1 MRYRGALV
9 MAALPSLLI
18 GCTTFATARSAQPYL
33 GTSVSLQASGS
44 TPPGDLASW
53 LWSFDCAEA
62 CNHPIVGGDMG
73 VTYGWQPNGGPRAV
87 TLGAGI
93 NGVSPYIDG
102 YMQLAA
108 GPRPFGLGARL
119 GLPVLSWSDHEI
131 YARYDIPI
139 AKDSRVLL
147 NPGVFLHEGRS
158 PNGASSGSFLGF
170 VQGVGL
176 QIEGERVSW
185 TPAVAV
191 VAGQSRRDRYGRRD
205 GPVSSVFATASM
217 GVTLHGRRV
226 KPDH

>member
-1 MRYRGALV
+1 MRFHGALFL
-9 MAALPSLLI
+9 AAVPSLLI
-18 GCTTFATARSAQPYL
+18 GCTTFATVRSAEPYP
-33 GTSVSLQASGS
+33 GTSVSLQASAS

-53 LWSFDCAEA
+53 FWSFDCAEA
-62 CNHPIVGGDMG
+62 CNHSIVGGDLG
-73 VTYGWQPNGGPRAV
+73 VTYGWQLGGGPRAM
-87 TLGAGI
+87 TIGAGI
-93 NGVSPYIDG
+93 NGLSPYVDG

-119 GLPVLSWSDHEI
+119 GLPALSWNEHEI

-139 AKDSRVLL
+139 AKESRLLL
-147 NPGVFLHEGRS
+147 NPGVFLHQGRS

-176 QIEGERVSW
+176 QIEGEYVSW

-191 VAGQSRRDRYGRRD
+191 VAGQSRRDRYGNRD

-217 GVTLHGRRV
+217 GVTLHRRRV